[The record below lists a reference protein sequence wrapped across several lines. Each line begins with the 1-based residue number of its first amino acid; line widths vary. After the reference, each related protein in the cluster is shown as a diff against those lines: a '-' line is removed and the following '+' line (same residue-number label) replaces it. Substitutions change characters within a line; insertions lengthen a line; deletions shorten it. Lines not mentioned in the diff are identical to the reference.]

1 MKGGAKPPCECVLS
15 AAAATAIIAVAASAV
30 VIASAAVPAV
40 AEEYDDKDNEP
51 EAAIVASIAEHS

>member
-1 MKGGAKPPCECVLS
+1 MKGGMKPPCECVLS
-15 AAAATAIIAVAASAV
+15 AAAATAIIIAAPAV
-30 VIASAAVPAV
+30 VVASTAVPTV